1 MLTEDDLTKFGN
13 VVDEKVERR
22 LEKFGE
28 VFDEK
33 IKKQLKPVKD
43 DIAQIRKDVKVMV
56 NFFDREYLDLR
67 KRVERI
73 ETHLKLSV
81 S

>member
-1 MLTEDDLTKFGN
+1 MLTDSDLKKIDGL
-13 VVDEKVERR
+13 VAKRI
-22 LEKFGE
+22 KQE
-28 VFDEK
+28 VK
-33 IKKQLKPVKD
+33 PIKE
-43 DIAQIRKDVKVMV
+43 DIAQIRKDVKVVV

-73 ETHLKLSV
+73 EAHLKLSV